1 MSPEDMLYD
10 NDQAVKNRLVAEL
23 EELKMLIDEFDI
35 EQFTKVKRYGLP
47 VFEKDLLQQYY
58 EYVDGLFSLHVE
70 QNPEQAL
77 KKLAT
82 AMMCPEIIC
91 H

>member
-10 NDQAVKNRLVAEL
+10 NDQAVINRLQAEL

-47 VFEKDLLQQYY
+47 IFEKDLLQQYY
-58 EYVDGLFSLHVE
+58 EYVDGLFSLNVE
-70 QNPEQAL
+70 RKPERAL

-82 AMMCPEIIC
+82 AIMCPEILC